1 MNDQVDFIQQDSP
14 SESSVVSGVPKDPKL
29 EHSVLE
35 NLQSEEPKLVE
46 ALPAAPVLEK
56 PILEKPI
63 SEDPELE
70 EVPLAEVPPESA
82 LEESAPTLENVSS
95 EDSKLVESSPTDPIL
110 EKPISEKPISEDPE
124 LEEVPLAEI
133 PPESALEESAPTLEN
148 VSSEESKLVESSP
161 ITEPILEEAISE
173 DPELE
178 EVPLVE
184 GEGLLESDL
193 NSTFDNVA
201 SEESKSEK
209 DPLTD
214 IPLIDLPLENIA
226 TEDQI
231 TSKHNKFAS
240 SKLNQ
245 DLNASDNEFLSELES
260 TLTPPKVDTAQKAPP
275 KTEGTAT
282 PTTAITD
289 LIAYWNTIPRWL
301 LISIILTISSI
312 GIWQTNEWIDRASR
326 LDATNK
332 ALNDKLTE
340 ALNRIDILK
349 ENLINIKF
357 KLQKLEQ
364 RHYQLF
370 PSPPKSS

>member
-46 ALPAAPVLEK
+46 ALTAAPVLEK

-70 EVPLAEVPPESA
+70 EVPLAEV
-82 LEESAPTLENVSS
+82 
-95 EDSKLVESSPTDPIL
+95 
-110 EKPISEKPISEDPE
+110 
-124 LEEVPLAEI
+124 

-178 EVPLVE
+178 EVPLIK
-184 GEGLLESDL
+184 GEGLLNSDL

-231 TSKHNKFAS
+231 TSKHNKFVS

-245 DLNASDNEFLSELES
+245 DLNASDNEFLNELES
-260 TLTPPKVDTAQKAPP
+260 TLTPPKVDTAQKVPP
-275 KTEGTAT
+275 ETEGTVT

-364 RHYQLF
+364 RHYQLV